1 MANALTSDVADL
13 QINAIHQFLHG
24 YSEGHRLLQG
34 SLKLPNDLARLML
47 RMSDLSGTS
56 VVNGFEQYI
65 TGYPL
70 DSINAYA
77 LAMTWYAP
85 EMPRPGC
92 VWTHTLVLP
101 SQAMATIPSL
111 NSLTPLFKRPERSSI
126 KGQYA
131 DTLPFNVS
139 PRTQQHNLHSDIRRT
154 LRAIF
159 SAYYGVSHFSP
170 VVLVAR

>member
-1 MANALTSDVADL
+1 MANALTSGATNL
-13 QINAIHQFLHG
+13 QTTTIQQFLHG

-47 RMSDLSGTS
+47 RMSDLSGS
-56 VVNGFEQYI
+56 NVVSGFEQYI

-70 DSINAYA
+70 DSVSAYA

-92 VWTHTLVLP
+92 VWTHTLAIPTPML
-101 SQAMATIPSL
+101 ATISSL
-111 NSLTPLFKRPERSSI
+111 ISLTNLFKRPTRDFL

-131 DTLPFNVS
+131 ETLSINGSSLYAKAPQQNLQSDT
-139 PRTQQHNLHSDIRRT
+139 R
-154 LRAIF
+154 
-159 SAYYGVSHFSP
+159 G
-170 VVLVAR
+170 